1 MENGRIRGI
10 IFDLD
15 GVLVSTDRLHFLAWK
30 RIADRLGCPF
40 DERLNDSLRGVS
52 RTESLRIILRAGGVT
67 LTEGELYELAEE
79 KNRIYREYL
88 SGMTPSDV
96 AADVRATLAKLRG
109 RGYRL
114 AVGSS
119 SKNAG
124 YILERTEL
132 RSAFDAVVDGWD
144 ISETKPDPEVFLL
157 AAERLA
163 LPPAECAVIEDAA
176 AGILAARRAGMFPV
190 GIGPAAAD
198 PGCGGRIGNITELLN
213 FFN

>member
-1 MENGRIRGI
+1 MESGRIRGI

-15 GVLVSTDRLHFLAWK
+15 GVLVSTDRFHYLAWK

-40 DERLNDSLRGVS
+40 DERLNDSLRGVG
-52 RTESLRIILRAGGVT
+52 RVESLGIILRAGGIT
-67 LTEGELYELAEE
+67 LSGSEMSALAEE

-88 SGMTPSDV
+88 SGMVPSD
-96 AADVRATLAKLRG
+96 AALDVRATLSELRR

-124 YILERTEL
+124 YILERVAL
-132 RSAFDAVVDGWD
+132 RGAFDAVVDGFC
-144 ISETKPDPEVFLL
+144 ISRTKPDPEVFLL
-157 AAERLA
+157 AAGRLS
-163 LPPAECAVIEDAA
+163 LPPPECAVIEDAP
-176 AGILAARRAGMFPV
+176 AGILAARRAGVLPV

-198 PGCGGRIGNITELLN
+198 PGCGGRIGSIAELLN

>member
-52 RTESLRIILRAGGVT
+52 RTESLGIILRAGGVT
-67 LTEGELYELAEE
+67 LTEGELYALAEE

-88 SGMTPSDV
+88 SGMTPSEV
-96 AADVRATLAKLRG
+96 ATDVRATLAKLRG

-198 PGCGGRIGNITELLN
+198 PRCEGRIGNITELLN

>member
-1 MENGRIRGI
+1 MESGRIRGI

-15 GVLVSTDRLHFLAWK
+15 GVLVSTDRFHYLAWK

-52 RTESLRIILRAGGVT
+52 RMESLRIILRAGGVT
-67 LTEGELYELAEE
+67 LTDGEMSDLSEE
-79 KNRIYREYL
+79 KNRIYRGYL

-96 AADVRATLAKLRG
+96 ASDVRATLSGLRV

-124 YILERTEL
+124 YILEKTEL
-132 RSAFDAVVDGWD
+132 RSAFDTVVDGWD
-144 ISETKPDPEVFLL
+144 ISRTKPDPETFLL
-157 AAERLA
+157 AAARLS
-163 LPPAECAVIEDAA
+163 LPPRECAVIEDAA
-176 AGILAARRAGMFPV
+176 AGILAARRAGMLPV
-190 GIGPAAAD
+190 GIGPAATD
-198 PGCGGRIGNITELLN
+198 PGCGGRVGSVAELLD